1 MSIRRSNEK
10 RLLFAHLVHSW
21 YFTEIL
27 EEIVLHKEVYEF
39 LVFSMRSHFLSF
51 SSFFFSFR
59 HFFLFLLSFFIDS
72 NLQHFLFFMVFS
84 AFMKIYHWV
93 GFCKFLLFS
102 ITSINFSFLFLTW
115 IPLFKLNISFFRFY
129 KNILFI
135 RY

>member
-72 NLQHFLFFMVFS
+72 NLHQFFLCYLMHLWRLYPWIV
-84 AFMKIYHWV
+84 
-93 GFCKFLLFS
+93 FCKFLLLC